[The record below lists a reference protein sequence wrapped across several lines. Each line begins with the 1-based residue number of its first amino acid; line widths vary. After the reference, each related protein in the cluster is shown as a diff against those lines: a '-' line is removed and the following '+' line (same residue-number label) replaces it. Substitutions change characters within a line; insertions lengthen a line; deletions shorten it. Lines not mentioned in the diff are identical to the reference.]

1 MENVINVFV
10 DVVLIIIVGGSFITF
25 LVTGIFS
32 GTTKSI
38 SEIEAQ
44 EAPPEK

>member
-1 MENVINVFV
+1 MEKVINVLV
-10 DVVLIIIVGGSFITF
+10 DLALIIFVGGSFITF

-32 GTTKSI
+32 GMTKTI

-44 EAPPEK
+44 ETPPEK